1 MVEYVNT
8 MGKKE
13 DKNKKILEN
22 TKKSNENQQEM
33 NKKKLIKKYH
43 EWFKKLETNL
53 SKVTRKRNKQNIK
66 NSNMECE
73 RAVVTYAGTRRISK
87 Y

>member
-1 MVEYVNT
+1 MVEHVNT
-8 MGKKE
+8 MRKKE

-53 SKVTRKRNKQNIK
+53 SKVTRSEINKTSRI
-66 NSNMECE
+66 
-73 RAVVTYAGTRRISK
+73 VTWNANGLL
-87 Y
+87 